1 MGSGGERK
9 KFSLSPNVTLKS
21 AVRKPALITSLKS
34 PRLLIKFNIW
44 WDVSRGI
51 NSLKDFVHFQSMRI
65 NFDFSLLAIKKLA
78 VILCVSRGW
87 TMREHFEKRRWEKCK
102 DEEEKSITVRNST
115 PAKPS
120 VCQIQFTIVF
130 NFATEWILYFMLM
143 SWAVARNTQWIMWC
157 NTSWVLRI
165 FCRCEKDHLRMW
177 GERNKNVLQMYS
189 NIIIHS
195 ISVTKIYIYISY
207 KVQTHS

>member
-1 MGSGGERK
+1 MCLVGLIRWRISCTFQAWESILISLCSPSKSSPWFCVFLEAER
-9 KFSLSPNVTLKS
+9 T
-21 AVRKPALITSLKS
+21 
-34 PRLLIKFNIW
+34 
-44 WDVSRGI
+44 
-51 NSLKDFVHFQSMRI
+51 
-65 NFDFSLLAIKKLA
+65 
-78 VILCVSRGW
+78 
-87 TMREHFEKRRWEKCK
+87 REHFEKRRWEKCK

-177 GERNKNVLQMYS
+177 GERNKIVLQMYS